1 MAGNIQHNG
10 FSSKAY
16 GRNKRKYTSR
26 YFSRSYSQKSRHRHR
41 VYDESNSMI
50 AKIGICVLLAGLVLL
65 SDYVND
71 SSMAVEASSNM
82 KKNSNDLGGEYLGKL
97 RFVELPGIMQVFSSD
112 AKLRVGVE
120 YADLRINDQ
129 KTIMTVSGIS
139 SDSFP
144 SPMDGRIKT
153 LTTDGTTTKIEI
165 SADGDI
171 MISLTA
177 IGNTTV
183 EEGQPIKAGDT
194 LFKEIDSIEIG
205 IAKSGRPIDPSQYF
219 DLGGKLFS

>member
-1 MAGNIQHNG
+1 MAGNIQHSG
-10 FSSKAY
+10 FNSKAY

-26 YFSRSYSQKSRHRHR
+26 YFNRSYSQRSHHR
-41 VYDESNSMI
+41 VYNEGNSMI

-120 YADLRINDQ
+120 YTDLHINDQ
-129 KTIMTVSGIS
+129 QTIITFSGIS

-144 SPMDGRIKT
+144 SPVNGRIKT
-153 LTTDGTTTKIEI
+153 LITDEDATKIEI
-165 SADGDI
+165 SADGDLVV
-171 MISLTA
+171 SFTA
-177 IGNTTV
+177 KNEATV

-194 LFKEIDSIEIG
+194 LFKAIDSVDIG
-205 IAKSGRPIDPSQYF
+205 ITKSGRPVDPSQYF
-219 DLGGKLFS
+219 NIGVERFS

>member
-1 MAGNIQHNG
+1 MAGNIQHSG
-10 FSSKAY
+10 FNSKAY

-65 SDYVND
+65 SDYVTD
-71 SSMAVEASSNM
+71 STMTIEASSNIE
-82 KKNSNDLGGEYLGKL
+82 NNADDIGGEYLGKL

-144 SPMDGRIKT
+144 SPVNGRIKT
-153 LTTDGTTTKIEI
+153 LITDEDATKIEI
-165 SADGDI
+165 SADGDLVV
-171 MISLTA
+171 SFTA
-177 IGNTTV
+177 KNEATV

-194 LFKEIDSIEIG
+194 LFEAIDSVDIG
-205 IAKSGRPIDPSQYF
+205 ITKSGRPVDPSQYF
-219 DLGGKLFS
+219 NIGVERFS